1 MNNTPY
7 TFSDN
12 LVKELYNCFHKRTNG
27 KLTEIEDKKCRSLI
41 IDTLDIC
48 AIKRING
55 TISLIEN
62 QKCKLLL
69 DNVWNEERKKT

>member
-1 MNNTPY
+1 MNNTLY

-12 LVKELYNCFHKRTNG
+12 LAKELYNCFCKRTNG
-27 KLTEIEDKKCRSLI
+27 KLTEIEDKKCRTLI